1 MNLEQ
6 TDYYKKIKNVV
17 NELYLSGLVET
28 GSGYCLSM
36 SDIVHK
42 LLHKEGI
49 ESTLVECNLMVI
61 VKNPPG
67 LYLMGYKG
75 FHENTYDSTKKMENH
90 IVCVTKTEIPIL
102 IDLSISHI
110 DKNVFFICSP
120 ILNVETHTN
129 LAEFEF
135 ESSTW
140 TYTERLNSE
149 LPRLHQKSIINRIKE
164 DQRITKEIK
173 FIKLIIISLFA
184 ISSANFVR
192 GVYDFY
198 QKYVNDSNGFGPNKT
213 EMIREH
219 K

>member
-49 ESTLVECNLMVI
+49 KSTLVECNLMVM

-75 FHENTYDSTKKMENH
+75 FHEDTYDSTKKMENH

-110 DKNVFFICSP
+110 DKNIFFICSP
-120 ILNVETHTN
+120 ILNAETHTN

-149 LPRLHQKSIINRIKE
+149 LPQLHEKSIIDRIKE
-164 DQRITKEIK
+164 DQRVSKEIK
-173 FIKLIIISLFA
+173 FIKLIMIILFF
-184 ISSANFVR
+184 ISSTNFVR
-192 GVYDFY
+192 GAYDFY
-198 QKYVNDSNGFGPNKT
+198 QKYINTTNGFGPNKT